1 MFLVRFIKKFLQ
13 YFSSTQYQEIYN
25 DVIVP
30 NNTIIIFVTTLIV
43 LDLTLMLVE
52 KSNNLLTIMEWFCG
66 LLITIIFSFFGLT
79 LCQYFFDNYLLA
91 VTLEE
96 KAKINTELLSLGNF
110 ITKVAIVLTVI
121 FIFAETHH
129 INLIGLLASLGI
141 AGAAVAFASQKILE
155 QILWSIVLYI
165 DSPFS
170 VGDYIHLPDGTLGK
184 VEGLGWRSSKV
195 RLSGKNILA
204 IIPNS
209 NLAQLR
215 IDNLSQAKRGILI
228 LNLTFMQNL
237 SDEEK
242 ALVSQLILTSTGEIM
257 GIDHQ
262 LTQVSFKKN
271 KSLNG
276 EIKIQAQAV
285 FYVLGAAENSMELRK
300 SILQIAREN
309 IIEKLQSYGM
319 VFSFEEQ
326 LLDVTQPMN
335 I

>member
-1 MFLVRFIKKFLQ
+1 MFLVQFIKKFIQ
-13 YFSSTQYQEIYN
+13 YFSSTKYQKIY
-25 DVIVP
+25 DHVIVP
-30 NNTIIIFVTTLIV
+30 NNTIIRFVIILIICDLFFIFVNKQSYLKI
-43 LDLTLMLVE
+43 
-52 KSNNLLTIMEWFCG
+52 IEWFLG
-66 LLITIIFSFFGLT
+66 LLIAIIISSLGLK
-79 LCQYFFDNYLLA
+79 LCQDFFDNYLLG
-91 VTLEE
+91 VNLEE
-96 KAKINTELLSLGNF
+96 KTKINTELLSLGNF
-110 ITKVAIVLTVI
+110 LAKATIILIVI

-129 INLIGLLASLGI
+129 INLIGLVASLGI
-141 AGAAVAFASQKILE
+141 AGAAIVFASQKILE

-165 DSPFS
+165 DSPFT

-184 VEGLGWRSSKV
+184 VEGLGWRSSKI

-228 LNLTFMQNL
+228 LNLTFMKNL

-242 ALVSQLILTSTGEIM
+242 ALVTQLILTSTGEIT

-262 LTQVSFKKN
+262 LTQVTFKEN
-271 KSLNG
+271 NTLN
-276 EIKIQAQAV
+276 EDTKIQAQAV

-309 IIEKLQSYGM
+309 IIQKLQSYGM
-319 VFSFEEQ
+319 NFSFEEK

>member
-1 MFLVRFIKKFLQ
+1 MFLVQFIKKIIR
-13 YFSSTQYQEIYN
+13 YFYSTKYQKIY
-25 DVIVP
+25 DHVIVP
-30 NNTIIIFVTTLIV
+30 NNTIIRFVIILIIFDLFFIFVNKPSYLKI
-43 LDLTLMLVE
+43 
-52 KSNNLLTIMEWFCG
+52 IEWFLG
-66 LLITIIFSFFGLT
+66 LLIAISISCLGLK
-79 LCQYFFDNYLLA
+79 LCQDFFENYLLG
-91 VTLEE
+91 VTLKE
-96 KAKINTELLSLGNF
+96 KTKINTELLSLGNF
-110 ITKVAIVLTVI
+110 LAKATIILIVI

-129 INLIGLLASLGI
+129 INLIGLVASLGI
-141 AGAAVAFASQKILE
+141 AGAAIAFASQKILE

-165 DSPFS
+165 DSPFT

-184 VEGLGWRSSKV
+184 VEGLGWRSSKI

-228 LNLTFMQNL
+228 LNLTFMKNL

-242 ALVSQLILTSTGEIM
+242 ALVTQLILTSTGEIT

-262 LTQVSFKKN
+262 LTQVTFKEN
-271 KSLNG
+271 NSLN
-276 EIKIQAQAV
+276 EDTKIQAQAV

-309 IIEKLQSYGM
+309 IIQKLQSYGM
-319 VFSFEEQ
+319 NFSFEEK

>member
-1 MFLVRFIKKFLQ
+1 MFLVQFIKKSLQ
-13 YFSSTQYQEIYN
+13 YFSSTKYQKIY
-25 DVIVP
+25 DYVIVP
-30 NNTIIIFVTTLIV
+30 NNTIIIFVATLIAF
-43 LDLTLMLVE
+43 DLSLIFVE
-52 KSNNLLTIMEWFCG
+52 KPDYLKIIEWFLG
-66 LLITIIFSFFGLT
+66 LLIAISISFLGLK
-79 LCQYFFDNYLLA
+79 LCQDFFDNYLLG

-96 KAKINTELLSLGNF
+96 KTKINTELLSLGNF
-110 ITKVAIVLTVI
+110 LTKAVIVLIVV
-121 FIFAETHH
+121 FIFAETHQ
-129 INLIGLLASLGI
+129 INLIGLVASLGI
-141 AGAAVAFASQKILE
+141 AGAAIAFASQKILE

-165 DSPFS
+165 DSPFR

-184 VEGLGWRSSKV
+184 VEGLGWRSSKI

-228 LNLTFMQNL
+228 LNLTFMKNL

-262 LTQVSFKKN
+262 LTQVTFKENNTPTGSK
-271 KSLNG
+271 
-276 EIKIQAQAV
+276 KIQVQAV

-319 VFSFEEQ
+319 TFSFEEK

-335 I
+335 L